1 LKSNQETQILH
12 LYYCHFLTTFFKQL
26 VYNQFELGHLSHPSD
41 KGKHFR
47 KIWAQSHGSKAI
59 AKIAGL
65 PEHHAYL
72 EGNLMEKKTTLDRE
86 WILLMKEA
94 KENGITKEEIMDFL
108 RDPQIITIDRSFS
121 PEKLVIK

>member
-1 LKSNQETQILH
+1 
-12 LYYCHFLTTFFKQL
+12 
-26 VYNQFELGHLSHPSD
+26 VLGHLSHPSD
-41 KGKHFR
+41 KGKHIR
-47 KIWAQSHGSKAI
+47 KKWAQSHGSKAT

-72 EGNLMEKKTTLDRE
+72 EGNLMEKTTTLDLE

-108 RDPQIITIDRSFS
+108 KNPQFMTIDGSFS